1 MSERRPNS
9 KIAPYITRPGE
20 SLERIGSNRVTELL
34 PDILQTTVNKQFF
47 DSTLEQLMSSGSLEA
62 INHYIGKSF
71 GRQFHADATDNY
83 LYDNRSNDAYQFET
97 AMVNKNED
105 NSIDQVLAYEDL
117 IKSLKYNE
125 VNTNNHN
132 KVLNET
138 GYTLD

>member
-1 MSERRPNS
+1 MT
-9 KIAPYITRPGE
+9 A
-20 SLERIGSNRVTELL
+20 V
-34 PDILQTTVNKQFF
+34 
-47 DSTLEQLMSSGSLEA
+47 
-62 INHYIGKSF
+62 
-71 GRQFHADATDNY
+71 HADATDNY

-105 NSIDQVLAYEDL
+105 NSIDQVLAYDDL

-138 GYTLD
+138 GYTLDLPINYDMFLNYRRYFWVMDVVPVCELKYTSHFDIDTIIGKITFTTPVQKNGRTLTLENGMSIKMTFPYN